1 MRLPDRDDT
10 ARRTFLG
17 TLVAGV
23 AAGTAGCIG
32 GSDDDGADDAGDDRD
47 HDHDDHAEHDDQGGT
62 GDADAA
68 LADHPGDGPIDPP
81 SDRRCDGVCGMVVE
95 EYPEWDAQVAH
106 ADETGAFFCSAGCMV
121 GYYIDPPAL
130 DGSEA
135 AVVSVWVSAFD
146 DGVLIDGTE
155 ASYVLDDDFE
165 RMDEPMGLNPRPFAD
180 REDAVAWAEE
190 TDGLS
195 ADDVAGL
202 EAFDFELADMYRP
215 GRVPE

>member
-1 MRLPDRDDT
+1 MRLSDRDDT

-32 GSDDDGADDAGDDRD
+32 GSDDADEPAADGQG
-47 HDHDDHAEHDDQGGT
+47 HDNDDQEGT
-62 GDADAA
+62 GEAGEADGA

-95 EYPEWDAQVAH
+95 EFPEWDAQVAH
-106 ADETGAFFCSAGCMV
+106 EDGTGAFFCTAGCMV
-121 GYYIDPPAL
+121 GYYIDPPAM

-135 AVVSVWVSAFD
+135 AVVGVWVSAFD
-146 DGVLIDGTE
+146 DGAMIDGTE

-165 RMDEPMGLNPRPFAD
+165 RMDEPMGLNPRPFVD
-180 REDAVAWAEE
+180 REDAVSWAEE

-195 ADDVAGL
+195 ADDVVGL

-215 GRVPE
+215 GRVPHPDG